1 METGRISEGSGGT
14 PGLLSS
20 GSDKGESGQFWLKN
34 HIAHRRSNNHPEAL
48 PSSGFSARFFMDL
61 PGSEAARLAL
71 AGTGISGTGNRSPNG
86 VSGAALLAEN
96 HRVHDPARQ
105 EGEQAT
111 APPALLFR
119 ALL

>member
-1 METGRISEGSGGT
+1 METGRISEGSGGS

-48 PSSGFSARFFMDL
+48 PSSGFSALFFMDL

-71 AGTGISGTGNRSPNG
+71 AGTGISGTGNHLQM
-86 VSGAALLAEN
+86 AC
-96 HRVHDPARQ
+96 PAQ
-105 EGEQAT
+105 PYWPKTT
-111 APPALLFR
+111 ACMIRPGR
-119 ALL
+119 K